1 MVEIGQEWSKMV
13 KNGQK
18 RSKMVKMVN
27 MVQNVI
33 SNQISPKL
41 TSNIINFKI
50 QVPKIVFDASVPNF
64 QHRLT

>member
-41 TSNIINFKI
+41 TSNNIFKI